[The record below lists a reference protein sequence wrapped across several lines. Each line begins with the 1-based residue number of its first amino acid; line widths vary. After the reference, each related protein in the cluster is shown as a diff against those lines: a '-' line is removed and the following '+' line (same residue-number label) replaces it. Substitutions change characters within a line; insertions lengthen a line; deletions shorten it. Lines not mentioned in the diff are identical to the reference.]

1 MPDPI
6 GGAGGVDPIY
16 RARTGGQDSPEIPGA
31 DGETASFEDTL
42 KQALGEVESLEEGS
56 QQKIQAFIQGQDV
69 EVHEVMAAAEEA
81 GIALDMLIE
90 VRNKFVQSYRT
101 LINMQQ

>member
-1 MPDPI
+1 MPDAV
-6 GGAGGVDPIY
+6 GGAGGLDPTS
-16 RARTGGQDSPEIPGA
+16 RARPGVQDSPELPGA
-31 DGETASFEDTL
+31 EEDAPSFQDTL
-42 KQALGEVESLEEGS
+42 KKALGEVENLEENS
-56 QQKIQAFIQGQDV
+56 RETIQAFIQGKEV

-90 VRNKFVQSYRT
+90 VRNKFLQSYRT